1 MTKENLLQVFPDV
14 IRCAIQAGIETLK
27 IYNGDIN
34 VSYKSDSSPLT
45 QADLKSHNV
54 IVETLSKYGLP
65 ILSEESEIPEYN
77 ERTKWELFWII
88 DPLDGTKEFI
98 KKNGDYTIN
107 IGLIENKFPISGVI
121 YVPVHDVLYFS
132 FDGVGAFKV
141 DSAKDVLNED
151 DSLESIIDKGLKLP
165 QIEDRDEMV
174 VVASKS
180 HLNEATS
187 SYIAKLEV
195 EYEKVVSISRGSSL
209 KLCMVAE
216 GKADVYPRFGPT
228 MEWDIAAGTSIILCS
243 NAKIYDADKQE
254 MLNFNKENL
263 LNPEFIARR

>member
-1 MTKENLLQVFPDV
+1 MTKENVLGVLPEV
-14 IRCAIQAGIETLK
+14 IKCAIHAGIETLK

-45 QADLKSHNV
+45 QADLMSHNV
-54 IVETLSKYGLP
+54 IVETLKKYDLP
-65 ILSEESEIPEYN
+65 ILSEESEAPKFDVRKE
-77 ERTKWELFWII
+77 WSLFWII

-107 IGLIENKFPISGVI
+107 IGLIENRTPISGII

-132 FDGVGAFKV
+132 FEGIGAYKME
-141 DSAKDVLNED
+141 SAKNQINTD
-151 DSLESIIDKGLKLP
+151 DSLDSIIEKCVKLP
-165 QIEDRDEMV
+165 QIVERDEMI

-180 HLNEATS
+180 HLNEDTK
-187 SYIAKLEV
+187 SYIAKLEY
-195 EYEKVVSISRGSSL
+195 EYDKVVTMSRGSSL

-243 NAKIYDADKQE
+243 NAKIYDVDTQE